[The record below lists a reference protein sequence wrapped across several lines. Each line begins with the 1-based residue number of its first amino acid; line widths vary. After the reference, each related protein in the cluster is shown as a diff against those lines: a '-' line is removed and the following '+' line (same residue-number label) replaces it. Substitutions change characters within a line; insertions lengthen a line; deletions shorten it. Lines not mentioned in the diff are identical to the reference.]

1 MKPAKKAS
9 KKVVEDDDDDD
20 EDEEPVKPTKAK
32 GAASKSERL
41 AGLLSNI

>member
-9 KKVVEDDDDDD
+9 KKVVEDDD